1 MRDYVRRS
9 DTRGVILKA
18 ALWISLWLMLFAAGC
33 GSDEPSPAADASPAT
48 TAATTETS
56 PGSVGESA
64 IVGRWQRVHKCGELL
79 NALDKSGLREVAP
92 RIVGEEYF
100 PDVPAAELAQ
110 KDELCEGAKT
120 PFVHSHFFD
129 GGGRFGSLDE
139 NENQV
144 DEGRYEVIDRRTIRI
159 GGDQGVKF
167 SYQIEGDT
175 LTLSPVLTQAMVEE
189 ARTNPLVISNAA
201 RAVAVAYPG
210 HAWKRVGCKSWC

>member
-1 MRDYVRRS
+1 MYGIRHPR
-9 DTRGVILKA
+9 VILKA

-33 GSDEPSPAADASPAT
+33 GSDEPTPAADASPAT

-79 NALDKSGLREVAP
+79 NALDKAGLREVAP

-110 KDELCEGAKT
+110 KDELCEGAKS

-129 GGGRFGSLDE
+129 GVGRFGSLDE

-144 DEGRYEVIDRRTIRI
+144 DEGGTRSSTAGQSV
-159 GGDQGVKF
+159 
-167 SYQIEGDT
+167 S
-175 LTLSPVLTQAMVEE
+175 
-189 ARTNPLVISNAA
+189 AA
-201 RAVAVAYPG
+201 TTESSSVTRSRAT
-210 HAWKRVGCKSWC
+210 R